1 MSAGRI
7 VEAETTLGLT
17 KRELEIVEQLV
28 VGRANKEIAN
38 ALELSTKT
46 VEFHVKNI
54 LRKAGVSSRLELVCR
69 MLG

>member
-46 VEFHVKNI
+46 AEFHVKNI